1 MELEIIVEQL
11 GEIRFRIV
19 VFDDKFLRVLIA
31 AISIRRRN
39 REEKKFAGDKSI
51 VSSHETVI
59 THFTSEKTSG
69 RPIPCDRKEIVRMIC
84 HCTIVNCQPATCL
97 CSCL

>member
-31 AISIRRRN
+31 AISIR
-39 REEKKFAGDKSI
+39 
-51 VSSHETVI
+51 
-59 THFTSEKTSG
+59 
-69 RPIPCDRKEIVRMIC
+69 
-84 HCTIVNCQPATCL
+84 
-97 CSCL
+97 